1 MTDQPRTRVLVVD
14 DEPSILLEIAGALKR
29 HYDVLTASSAEEAER
44 ILSQER
50 LDLLITD
57 LRLPGKDG
65 IALLEFAKAAAPDLP
80 VVLLSGHGTIEEAV
94 KAIRLG
100 AADFLEKPFGP
111 ERLQVTVE
119 RALEVR
125 ALRRENARL
134 RERVGG
140 TDEMIGRSKAIEQI
154 RAEIAKVA
162 RTDAKV
168 LVTGESGTGKE
179 LVARAIHRSS
189 SRARG
194 PFEKMNCA
202 ALPKDLVESELFGYE
217 KGAFTGATQMK
228 RGRLEAA
235 DGGTL
240 FLDEVGDMSLET
252 QSKFLRAIETGEIER
267 LGATK
272 TIAVDARV
280 VSATNKDL
288 PAEIQAGRF
297 REDLYYRLNVVPLRL
312 PALRERLDDIGDLVR
327 HFLRIALR
335 EGLGQ
340 KAIEQAAIE
349 RLKRHTWPGN
359 VRELENLVRRLAALY
374 SQDTITVD
382 IVDAELSEAAPP
394 RLDDAEM
401 NSKSLSELVERYLA
415 TYFATFGREL
425 PPAGLYDRIIRQV
438 EAPMLTAALS
448 ATRGNQIR
456 AAELLGLN
464 RNTLRSRI
472 RDLDIQVIRTPA
484 P

>member
-1 MTDQPRTRVLVVD
+1 VD
-14 DEPSILLEIAGALKR
+14 DEPSILLEIAGTLRR
-29 HYDVLTASSAEEAER
+29 HYDVLTATNAEDAEKLLGSQR
-44 ILSQER
+44 I
-50 LDLLITD
+50 DLLMTD

-65 IALLEFAKAAAPDLP
+65 LALLEAAKAAVPDLP

-111 ERLQVTVE
+111 ERLQVTAE
-119 RALEVR
+119 RALELR

-140 TDEMIGRSKAIEQI
+140 VDEMVGKSRAIEQV

-162 RTDAKV
+162 KTEAKV

-179 LVARAIHRSS
+179 LVARAIHRLSG
-189 SRARG
+189 RARG

-235 DGGTL
+235 DEGTL

-252 QSKFLRAIETGEIER
+252 QAKFLRALETGEIER

-272 TIAVDARV
+272 TISVDARI

-288 PAEIQAGRF
+288 AEEIQSGKF
-297 REDLYYRLNVVPLRL
+297 REDLFYRLNVVPIHLLPLRARRDDVPL
-312 PALRERLDDIGDLVR
+312 LVEHFVARFSADHGRPPRVVTPEALERLSSYSWPGNI
-327 HFLRIALR
+327 R
-335 EGLGQ
+335 EL
-340 KAIEQAAIE
+340 KNLIE
-349 RLKRHTWPGN
+349 RLLIMTDGESIGPTEVEEVLPPDSDEGPPSEIKQARD
-359 VRELENLVRRLAALY
+359 RAER
-374 SQDTITVD
+374 DTILGTLRQADWNV
-382 IVDAELSEAAPP
+382 SEAAR
-394 RLDDAEM
+394 RLGMDRGYLHR
-401 NSKSLSELVERYLA
+401 KIKRYGLS
-415 TYFATFGREL
+415 RETS
-425 PPAGLYDRIIRQV
+425 G
-438 EAPMLTAALS
+438 T
-448 ATRGNQIR
+448 
-456 AAELLGLN
+456 
-464 RNTLRSRI
+464 
-472 RDLDIQVIRTPA
+472 
-484 P
+484 